1 MKTNKQTNKSKFYLA
16 IVFSISLLIFGC
28 KKHDDKIQADNLT
41 HQFKNKA
48 EAKAYVNERLD
59 KYAKVI
65 ASLAKNETV
74 RKVVNEA
81 VGKKFDGDYNVLLKD
96 LPNLLRKNN
105 ANLKLQTTAGVD
117 HSGSKMFNDPPVEG
131 PGGGEIPM
139 VDLVALEELLTEPIV
154 VNADTLYPQ
163 IYIPFSEPVEED
175 EDDPCLI
182 APLTGPIASY
192 PYPVVVPYD
201 GDETTGQ
208 DVFDGYTYDANGL
221 EVPCGGIS
229 ECFAKTHTVWAVTFN
244 ERVTQGGI
252 TNPTSGPPPTT
263 LPTVQRPDLYIP
275 SMIIKEHKESWIK
288 GKSDICM
295 YAGTSWDNGIDP
307 SSGQYS
313 VSFKTIK
320 GLISLTN
327 RNNDVNN
334 IEIRKFS
341 RNEINKQ
348 KEVPID
354 FTYFPL
360 SSEVFSGYD
369 PCFHILLRDNKTA
382 QENIIAYDACVIQ
395 NPNMIVHYFFPERG
409 DYLYYTI
416 YEYDTGWF
424 DLIGYKTA
432 LVAGNNYNQKIY
444 YQSNENPYISGRLKI
459 LPKDQPT
466 QSYQNTGWA
475 NVSNGAISLT
485 SRHR

>member
-1 MKTNKQTNKSKFYLA
+1 M
-16 IVFSISLLIFGC
+16 
-28 KKHDDKIQADNLT
+28 
-41 HQFKNKA
+41 
-48 EAKAYVNERLD
+48 
-59 KYAKVI
+59 
-65 ASLAKNETV
+65 
-74 RKVVNEA
+74 
-81 VGKKFDGDYNVLLKD
+81 
-96 LPNLLRKNN
+96 
-105 ANLKLQTTAGVD
+105 
-117 HSGSKMFNDPPVEG
+117 EG
-131 PGGGEIPM
+131 PGPGIPL

-163 IYIPFSEPVEED
+163 IYIPFSEPVEEV

-182 APLTGPIASY
+182 APLTGPTASY

-208 DVFDGYTYDANGL
+208 DVFDGYTYDSSGL

-229 ECFAKTHTVWAVTFN
+229 ECFAKMHMVWAVTFN
-244 ERVTQGGI
+244 ERVTQGFVPN
-252 TNPTSGPPPTT
+252 TTSGPPPTT
-263 LPTVQRPDLYIP
+263 LPTVQRPDLYFD
-275 SMIIKEHKESWIK
+275 SMTIREHKESWIK
-288 GKSDICM
+288 GDSEICM

-307 SSGQYS
+307 TSGQYS
-313 VSFKTIK
+313 ISFKTRK
-320 GLISLTN
+320 GLISLSN
-327 RNNDVNN
+327 KNNDVNN
-334 IEIRKFS
+334 IEIRNFS

-348 KEVPID
+348 KNVPIN

-360 SSEVFSGYD
+360 SSEVFSGFD
-369 PCFHILLRDNKTA
+369 PCFYLLLRDNKTA
-382 QENIIAYDACVIQ
+382 QQNIIDYDACVIQ

-432 LVAGNNYNQKIY
+432 LVAGNNYYQKIY

-466 QSYQNTGWA
+466 QTYQNTGWA
-475 NVSNGAISLT
+475 NVDNGTIFFT
-485 SRHR
+485 SRNR